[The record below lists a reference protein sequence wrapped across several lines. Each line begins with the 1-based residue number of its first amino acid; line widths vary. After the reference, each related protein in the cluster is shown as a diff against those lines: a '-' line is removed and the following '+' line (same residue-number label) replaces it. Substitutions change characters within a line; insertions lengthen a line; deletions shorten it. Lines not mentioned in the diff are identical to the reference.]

1 MILDILFTASYDGM
15 ASIPTTDLP
24 MDPRHSQES
33 MLPSAA
39 RPQPHSQQPVM
50 PQEDLF
56 ISPASHQV
64 SSLRFGWMRMF
75 NAICVHARAR
85 VCVCVLI
92 VHLSLVGN
100 SGRLTWARLRQRQG
114 QRYPFLRPCA
124 VFVCVQIVV
133 WLPQCQCLGAHR
145 C

>member
-1 MILDILFTASYDGM
+1 MMLDILSTASYDGM

-50 PQEDLF
+50 PQEDPF

-64 SSLRFGWMRMF
+64 SSLWFGWMRMF
-75 NAICVHARAR
+75 NAASAC

-100 SGRLTWARLRQRQG
+100 SGGLT
-114 QRYPFLRPCA
+114 
-124 VFVCVQIVV
+124 
-133 WLPQCQCLGAHR
+133 
-145 C
+145 